1 MRTTE
6 FKLGR
11 YSLISALALMAWTA
25 RAVPEIIGPGA
36 TMANP
41 EFNYRPQSTPTCPF
55 NAVQIN
61 SEVMMANDFLSSQLV
76 ALAKSCPKR
85 TESFKQLA
93 DSVKKMADKTTGCS
107 RLALDSEYRQAIG
120 EASSDGIITAENFSY
135 CKGQL
140 DKQNCVNGLYQNYIR
155 KTSASCARAS
165 NTNGHIQSGQILQD
179 LVTTLAGAADDCK
192 NETGAVLTATNSVI
206 SSFFSNVS
214 SPGVGMAISA
224 IGGLMNKIIE
234 NLAPSDSKRAADALI
249 ALNNQEM
256 LNGLLCVNLA
266 YAKFKCDLQD
276 PRKLYYIDRTF
287 LTLKKPKGQSYSS
300 EEIRIDFIEQAV
312 IGLEALAEKN
322 SSQWDCA
329 QEPILKC
336 DQDAMRA
343 SSSLEFCEAFEK
355 INVFDIPEEINTPGM
370 AVIPFKTYLESLTKK
385 NDNQHQMEISKVK
398 DLLDYCN
405 PALPKSTVSPK
416 KLKVFLKVN
425 QDGVNALERVMFPD
439 NKSDSYQALIQLK
452 VFSQTYSPLFD
463 NSDSYNIL
471 ATVEKMNGSKEKI
484 AGFRKSL
491 KEVFGKA
498 LGAKIKSEL
507 IQDKPGLFSK
517 KTDPTVSKLFRAYQQ
532 CTLSGD
538 LLDKDDIKTCEETF
552 RTCGLSYKEKQDGAE
567 NNDQCHNVRKYK
579 TANVTTA
586 VIFRGLESKSTAD
599 QFCKD
604 MKPNPSLTPRLSP
617 TDSTK

>member
-1 MRTTE
+1 MKTNE
-6 FKLGR
+6 SKLR
-11 YSLISALALMAWTA
+11 CYLFVSTLTIVPWTA
-25 RAVPEIIGPGA
+25 RAVPEMIGPGA
-36 TMANP
+36 TMATP
-41 EFNYRPQSTPTCPF
+41 EFNYRPRSTPTCPF

-61 SEVMMANDFLSSQLV
+61 SEVAMANDFLSSQLV

-120 EASSDGIITAENFSY
+120 EASSDGVITAENFLY
-135 CKGQL
+135 CKDQL

-266 YAKFKCDLQD
+266 YAKFKCDAQD
-276 PRKLYYIDRTF
+276 PKNFYINRTF
-287 LTLKKPKGQSYSS
+287 LGLKKPEGQSYSF
-300 EEIRIDFIEQAV
+300 EETRIDFFEQAV
-312 IGLEALAEKN
+312 IGLEAMAEKN

-329 QEPILKC
+329 QEQC

-355 INVFDIPEEINTPGM
+355 ISALDFPEEINTPGM
-370 AVIPFKTYLESLTKK
+370 TVIPFKTYLESLTKK
-385 NDNQHQMEISKVK
+385 NDNRHQTEISKVK
-398 DLLDYCN
+398 ELLDYCN
-405 PALPKSTVSPK
+405 PASSKSTVSPK

-425 QDGVNALERVMFPD
+425 QDGVNALERVIFPD

-452 VFSQTYSPLFD
+452 VFSRTYSPLLD
-463 NSDSYNIL
+463 NSDSYDIL
-471 ATVEKMNGSKEKI
+471 ARVEKMNGSKEKI

-498 LGAKIKSEL
+498 LGVKIKSEL
-507 IQDKPGLFSK
+507 IQNKPGWFSK
-517 KTDPTVSKLFRAYQQ
+517 KTDSTVSRLFRAYQQ
-532 CTLSGD
+532 CSLSGD

-552 RTCGLSYKEKQDGAE
+552 STCGLSYKEKQEGTG

-579 TANVTTA
+579 TANVAKA

-599 QFCKD
+599 QFCED
-604 MKPNPSLTPRLSP
+604 MKPNPSQKPRLNP